1 MALVDAVSPTG
12 NDDVMTSRGAL
23 PETVPDESLL
33 LRFRDHFASH
43 GLPHHARW
51 MTLELDGYDPKA
63 TVRSLPELMRGAPP
77 EIFEAVSRA
86 RIRRGRV
93 RVGEDGSIITWPH
106 FFVEPVREL
115 RHLGARIGP
124 VAGEILIDL
133 APGHGE
139 PPTLA
144 FTGNVILDVLETIG
158 IEIRAAARTAS

>member
-1 MALVDAVSPTG
+1 
-12 NDDVMTSRGAL
+12 MTL
-23 PETVPDESLL
+23 PDTVPDENE
-33 LRFRDHFASH
+33 LRRLRELFTSH
-43 GLPHHARW
+43 GLRHHACW
-51 MTLELDGYDPKA
+51 MTLELDGYDPGA
-63 TVRSLPELMRGAPP
+63 TVRSLPDLLRGAPS
-77 EIFEAVSRA
+77 EMLEAVSRA

-93 RVGEDGSIITWPH
+93 RVGEDGSIVTWPH

-144 FTGNVILDVLETIG
+144 FTGNVIVEVLEAIG
-158 IEIRAAARTAS
+158 IEIRAGNGSGPHASL